1 MNVIEA
7 KSPHKTWNNWRQRC
21 RLWYKQENP
30 PSAKRSGEEA
40 SALNDRREKIRQSRK
55 KKGFVDIVGFAC
67 HIIGKRDK
75 WNETSELGKVWPIS
89 YLTIQFFFSF
99 LFFSFLFLILFWG
112 TIHVWSQLFSNPPMD
127 KQGICHKRLLPPTCF
142 VLQFFF
148 DEERAFTIQPKLD
161 DIQLA
166 ALSFFPFFFSIFKF

>member
-99 LFFSFLFLILFWG
+99 LFYFWFYFEAPYTFGHNYFPIHLWTNKVYAIKDFFHRHALFCSFSSTRRGRSPF
-112 TIHVWSQLFSNPPMD
+112 NP
-127 KQGICHKRLLPPTCF
+127 
-142 VLQFFF
+142 
-148 DEERAFTIQPKLD
+148 
-161 DIQLA
+161 
-166 ALSFFPFFFSIFKF
+166 S